1 MSARGVT
8 RYDLHAAR
16 PYDEIVTAAAVA
28 ALNGPT
34 SSAGIVRLTD
44 VHAALAVQQAL
55 LAGWVDDPY
64 PAEDALDLFMA
75 RALDQPSG
83 DPFLVS
89 FACAE
94 SGRTGADEP
103 LDAAARWL
111 RDQPAPIPGLG
122 MAVSQAS
129 LLRVLRGFEVQPL
142 IDWLIGLGPAD
153 VAGPIGAATRL
164 ERIAIAAL
172 RDEPGQR
179 RRTSGGRDRRWAV
192 GWAPV

>member
-16 PYDEIVTAAAVA
+16 PYDEIVTAAAED

-34 SSAGIVRLTD
+34 SPAGIVRLAD

-55 LAGWVDDPY
+55 LAGWVDDPD
-64 PAEDALDLFMA
+64 PAEDALDLFLA
-75 RALDQPSG
+75 RTLDQPSG
-83 DPFLVS
+83 DPFLIS

-94 SGRTGADEP
+94 FGRTGADEP
-103 LDAAARWL
+103 LDATARWL
-111 RDQPAPIPGLG
+111 RDQQAPIPGLG

-153 VAGPIGAATRL
+153 LSRADRRGRPPRAA
-164 ERIAIAAL
+164 
-172 RDEPGQR
+172 
-179 RRTSGGRDRRWAV
+179 RDRGAPRRAGAETTSAWRPRSWWAV

>member
-1 MSARGVT
+1 M
-8 RYDLHAAR
+8 
-16 PYDEIVTAAAVA
+16 
-28 ALNGPT
+28 NGPT

-55 LAGWVDDPY
+55 LAGRIDDPY

-89 FACAE
+89 LACAE

-111 RDQPAPIPGLG
+111 QDQQALIPGLG

-129 LLRVLRGFEVQPL
+129 LMRVLRGFEVQPL

-153 VAGPIGAATRL
+153 VAGPIDRGHPPRADRGRGPPRRA
-164 ERIAIAAL
+164 
-172 RDEPGQR
+172 G
-179 RRTSGGRDRRWAV
+179 RRTTNVWRPRSSSAA